1 MMNNNLLGST
11 KIFLNESSSINVEN
25 TNNKLNALSIDI
37 FINVNIF
44 YNRLTN
50 SAAFCALQ

>member
-1 MMNNNLLGST
+1 MKFCIVAELEDQDE
-11 KIFLNESSSINVEN
+11 NEVKKS
-25 TNNKLNALSIDI
+25 
-37 FINVNIF
+37 IF